1 MEAVNRM
8 AIKHH
13 FAYLPR
19 VLIELIGRTFCLTI
33 GTTHWPYLGGR
44 NFLALFTDGA
54 YHTDFVRLPYAPASA
69 AASAAHLATW
79 FVVYSVPVK
88 HLLHVA
94 FYLYPAGRNSVRRFE
109 SH

>member
-33 GTTHWPYLGGR
+33 GTTHWPNLGGQEFSGPVFR
-44 NFLALFTDGA
+44 W
-54 YHTDFVRLPYAPASA
+54 RL
-69 AASAAHLATW
+69 
-79 FVVYSVPVK
+79 
-88 HLLHVA
+88 
-94 FYLYPAGRNSVRRFE
+94 